1 MYIILFH
8 ATEDASNTLLAAL
21 DKHGVTATLVN
32 QTPHER
38 WYDAGDLSFTAK
50 DLYDMTGL
58 MTTVMTRLPGEIV
71 DHQLTI
77 EECTAIADNLLKKEA
92 AALGYDSIMS
102 ACSYATSTVPKFAA
116 EGQAFVAWRDAMWSE
131 VYDLLAEYESTG
143 VYDTTEE
150 FMAKLPVF
158 TPPSIA

>member
-8 ATEDASNTLLAAL
+8 ATEDASKTLLAAL
-21 DKHGVTATLVN
+21 SSREVTATLVN

-38 WYDAGDLSFTAK
+38 WYDVGDMSFTAK
-50 DLYDMTGL
+50 DLHEMTGL
-58 MTTVMTRLPGEIV
+58 RTTVMTRLPGEIV
-71 DHQLTI
+71 DHQLTA
-77 EECTAIADNLLKKEA
+77 EECTAIADTLLKKEA
-92 AALGYDSIMS
+92 VALGYDSIMS

-131 VYDLLAEYESTG
+131 VYSLSAGYENTG